1 MIVIGSH
8 YGRGDIANYDD
19 WAAALELALLWGFE
33 QVCEFIAAR
42 VKETGTL
49 AEQIVTARR
58 LDMQDWCW
66 DVCAQLSQRREPLSI
81 GEAQRL
87 GMEDTVRISQVR
99 EKRRARPYALLGTHE
114 HQCKGFLP
122 AWDDPQ
128 ALDELKVLDHLVVQS
143 VKEVLVLP
151 NASKARSPPYNLYC
165 CLTRS

>member
-1 MIVIGSH
+1 MTVIGSH

-66 DVCAQLSQRREPLSI
+66 DVCAQLSQRQEPLSI

-87 GMEDTVRISQVR
+87 GLEDTVRISQVR
-99 EKRRARPYALLGTHE
+99 EKRRARPYALVCNRE
-114 HQCKGFLP
+114 YQCKGFHS
-122 AWDDPQ
+122 AWDNPQ
-128 ALDELKVLDHLVVQS
+128 ALNEVDDFDHSVVQS
-143 VKEVLVLP
+143 VREVLVLP
-151 NASKARSPPYNLYC
+151 NASKLQS
-165 CLTRS
+165 